1 MKKSGT
7 FRFLILGFGVLLIS
21 GSVFGQQ
28 PLVMPSLPDTSQM
41 VFNQISRNL
50 GLFVFP
56 SQGQS
61 EQYQKEDEFDCYRWA
76 ISNSGIDPTN
86 PPKVDMPPPPS
97 GPTGAAV
104 GGAARGAAAGAAIGL
119 VAGNAGRG
127 AAIGATAGAIG
138 GRSAGRQAQQQAGQQ
153 QQNQAR
159 AKEQEQMNSFV
170 RAFSA
175 CMQGKGYT
183 IQ

>member
-1 MKKSGT
+1 MTRLFSLRHILAVAGT
-7 FRFLILGFGVLLIS
+7 LFIS
-21 GSVFGQQ
+21 LHASAQQ
-28 PLVMPSLPDTSQM
+28 NTMPSLPDTSRM
-41 VFNQISRNL
+41 AFNQISMNL
-50 GLFVFP
+50 GLFIFP
-56 SQGQS
+56 AQGQS
-61 EQYQKEDEFDCYRWA
+61 QQFQKEDEFDCYRWA
-76 ISNSGIDPTN
+76 VQNSGVDPKN
-86 PPKVDMPPPPS
+86 PPKVDMPPPQT
-97 GPTGAAV
+97 GPTGGAV

-138 GRSAGRQAQQQAGQQ
+138 GRSAGRQAQQQA
-153 QQNQAR
+153 NTQAQR
-159 AKEQEQMNSFV
+159 QAQAKEEEIMNSFV